1 MKQDEIIKKYAYYM
15 DSINK
20 IAELELKGYSTVRKL
35 NLSRGTIQRAYAEI
49 AELKFNGTIQDYFCW
64 ISSLYLFQL
73 LEAIKPVEE
82 YKPGEFPLILENIL
96 MNNPR
101 ELYCFWQL
109 LSHNHDVFNEL
120 ITEKLGD
127 DNEKYKQMVE
137 VFQQVLFKKQI
148 SEAFNGKFKQVS
160 NG

>member
-1 MKQDEIIKKYAYYM
+1 MKSIEIIKKYAYYI

-35 NLSRGTIQRAYAEI
+35 NLNRGTIQRAYAEI
-49 AELKFNGTIQDYFCW
+49 EDLKFKGTIQDYICW
-64 ISSLYLFQL
+64 ISALYLFQL
-73 LEAIKPVEE
+73 LEAIKPVDE
-82 YKPGEFPLILENIL
+82 YKPEEFPHILENVL

-109 LSHNHDVFNEL
+109 VSHNPEVFNEL
-120 ITEKLGD
+120 ITEKLGND
-127 DNEKYKQMVE
+127 DERYKQMVE
-137 VFQQVLFKKQI
+137 VFQQVIVKKQVA
-148 SEAFNGKFKQVS
+148 EAFNGKFKQVS